1 MKRLGLIIFLLMAVK
16 VTFADV
22 KLPRLISDGMVLQRN
37 VPLKIWG
44 WASAGEQVTLR
55 FKNKAYKV
63 TTSDNGVWNINLK
76 PLKAGGP
83 YEMDIKGNN
92 QIIIKDILVGDVW
105 VASGQS
111 NMELPMRRVEVL
123 YPDVVKNANNPKI
136 RQFGVQTSF
145 AFTEEK
151 DDFSSGQWKAVTPEN
166 ILDFTAVG
174 YFFAQSLYEKYQ
186 IPIGLIRVS
195 VGGSPAEAWLSEEAL
210 HAYPH
215 YLKLTQKYKNT
226 SLVDSIRNKDNNIV
240 DTWNN
245 NIDKNDEGL
254 KNKWFETEHDDTHW
268 TNFSIPGFWDKQTF
282 TKLAQDKNQNLNG
295 AVWLRRDIY
304 VTDEMLKSSALLV
317 LGAIVDRDV
326 VYVNGKQVGTT
337 GYQYPPRRYPI
348 PQGILKPGKNSIAIR
363 VVSNIGKGGFVL
375 DKEYALILGSNK
387 IDLKGDWKI
396 ALGYAS
402 EPMPMGQ
409 TTFHYQPAGLF
420 NAMIAPMLN
429 FPIKGVI
436 WYQGESNTGK
446 YQEYKQLFADLIQ
459 TWRVRWKQ
467 ADMPFLYVQLANF
480 MKAQDTFKES
490 NWAEL
495 RNSQLQTLAL
505 NHTGMAVTIDVG
517 EWNDIHPLNKKTVGE
532 RLALAA
538 RKLAY
543 HEKNIAY
550 SGPIYKSMQVKNDEI
565 LLSFDHVNG
574 GLLAKG
580 AKLNEFYLA
589 GADKVFLKA
598 EAVISGKQIVVKHP
612 KIKNPVAVRYA
623 WADNP
628 EGANLYNQAGLPASP
643 FATDK

>member
-1 MKRLGLIIFLLMAVK
+1 MKRLGLIIFLLIAVK

-174 YFFAQSLYEKYQ
+174 YFFAQSLYAKYQ

-226 SLVDSIRNKDNNIV
+226 SLVDSIRNKDNSIV
-240 DTWNN
+240 NTWNN

-295 AVWLRRDIY
+295 VVWLRRDIY

-446 YQEYKQLFADLIQ
+446 YQEYKQLFRDLIQ
-459 TWRVRWKQ
+459 TWRARWKQ

-612 KIKNPVAVRYA
+612 QIKNPVAVRYA

>member
-1 MKRLGLIIFLLMAVK
+1 MKRISLFLFLLIISHITL
-16 VTFADV
+16 ADV
-22 KLPRLISDGMVLQRN
+22 KLPRLIADGMVLQRN
-37 VPLKIWG
+37 TVLKIWG
-44 WASAGEQVTLR
+44 WASIGENITLTFNHKVYKTVT
-55 FKNKAYKV
+55 N
-63 TTSDNGVWNINLK
+63 TTGKWSINLK
-76 PLKAGGP
+76 THNAGGP
-83 YEMDIKGNN
+83 FEMDIKGNN
-92 QIIIKDILVGDVW
+92 HIIIKDILIGDVW

-123 YPDVVKNANNPKI
+123 YPDVIKNANNTKI
-136 RQFGVQTSF
+136 RQFGVQTSY

-151 DDFSSGQWKAVTPEN
+151 DDFSSGEWKAVTPEN

-174 YFFAQSLYEKYQ
+174 YFFAQSLYTKYQ
-186 IPIGLIRVS
+186 IPIGIIRVS

-210 HAYPH
+210 QSYPH
-215 YLKLTQKYKNT
+215 YLTLTQKYKNT
-226 SLVDSIRNKDNNIV
+226 NLVDSIRKKDNIKVN
-240 DTWNN
+240 TWNN
-245 NIDKNDEGL
+245 NIDNNDEGL
-254 KNKWFETEHDDTHW
+254 KNKWFEAEYEDSHW
-268 TNFSIPGFWDKQTF
+268 DNFSIPGFWDKQSF
-282 TKLAQDKNQNLNG
+282 TKQAQDKDQNLNG
-295 AVWLRRDIY
+295 VVWLRRDLY
-304 VTDEMLKSSALLV
+304 LTDEMLLKPALLV

-337 GYQYPPRRYPI
+337 GYQYPPRRYNI
-348 PQGILKPGKNSIAIR
+348 PQGLLKPGKNAITIR

-402 EPMPMGQ
+402 QPMPMGQ

-420 NAMIAPMLN
+420 NAMIAPLLN
-429 FPIKGVI
+429 YPIKGVI

-446 YQEYKQLFADLIQ
+446 YQEYRQLFADLIQ
-459 TWRVRWKQ
+459 TWRTRWKQ
-467 ADMPFLYVQLANF
+467 PQMPFLYVQLANF

-495 RNSQLQTLAL
+495 RNAQLQTLTL
-505 NHTGMAVTIDVG
+505 KHTAMAVAIDIG

-543 HEKNIAY
+543 HEKNITH
-550 SGPIYKSMQVKNDEI
+550 SGPIYRRMQVKNDEI
-565 LLSFDHVNG
+565 ILSFNHVDG

-580 AKLNEFYLA
+580 GKLKEFYIA

-598 EAVISGKQIVVKHP
+598 EAVISGKQIIVKHP
-612 KIKNPVAVRYA
+612 QIKNPVAVRYA
-623 WADNP
+623 WADHP

>member
-1 MKRLGLIIFLLMAVK
+1 MKRLGLIIFLLIAVK

-63 TTSDNGVWNINLK
+63 TTGDNGVWNINLK

-174 YFFAQSLYEKYQ
+174 YFFAQSLYAKYQ

-226 SLVDSIRNKDNNIV
+226 SLVDSIRNKDNSIV
-240 DTWNN
+240 NTWTN

-459 TWRVRWKQ
+459 TWRARWKQ

-565 LLSFDHVNG
+565 LLSFDHVDG

-612 KIKNPVAVRYA
+612 QIKNPVAVRYA